1 MFFKIYF
8 SRRKF
13 EQDAAALVQKQNGW
27 AAGAYCG
34 ARILSASPDEQY
46 ISPMEAKK
54 KIWQANSDF
63 AISKV
68 MRKLDGREEQE
79 ELWDIK
85 YIKDGETIEL
95 VDTYAYA
102 EACRKELAYYR
113 SKPGIGVRYFMEK
126 RQ

>member
-46 ISPMEAKK
+46 ISPLEAKK

-63 AISKV
+63 VINNIGEVLGGLKRA
-68 MRKLDGREEQE
+68 REE
-79 ELWDIK
+79 LFALDTWDKHRKSRIDSK
-85 YIKDGETIEL
+85 LKTAKDFLEQL
-95 VDTYAYA
+95 VWKPVK
-102 EACRKELAYYR
+102 RKED
-113 SKPGIGVRYFMEK
+113 K
-126 RQ
+126 

>member
-8 SRRKF
+8 SEEKFRK
-13 EQDAAALVQKQNGW
+13 DAAALVQKQNGW

-46 ISPMEAKK
+46 ISPLEAKK
-54 KIWQANSDF
+54 KIWQANS
-63 AISKV
+63 V
-68 MRKLDGREEQE
+68 MRELDGIEDHQ

-85 YIKDGETIEL
+85 YVKDGETIEIA
-95 VDTYAYA
+95 DTYASE
-102 EACRKELAYYR
+102 EACRQELAYYR

-126 RQ
+126 KNDQ